1 LASSKNPL
9 TEEDMATL
17 VQLDQTGALSMQQAL
32 TALPKWACCFDKQ
45 HADVALRDYE
55 LLLAES
61 AEMAWIATEGNAF
74 NHATDRVQDVY
85 GAAQQ
90 QRQLGRPI
98 KDKVEVSAS
107 SRVRQTAFVAAR
119 VERAMTSAD
128 GSVMRSVPG
137 SFFELIS
144 RDVLQ
149 ADQKT
154 LDLAFDAGNATGI
167 FRMTRAK
174 A

>member
-1 LASSKNPL
+1 
-9 TEEDMATL
+9 
-17 VQLDQTGALSMQQAL
+17 
-32 TALPKWACCFDKQ
+32 
-45 HADVALRDYE
+45 
-55 LLLAES
+55 
-61 AEMAWIATEGNAF
+61 
-74 NHATDRVQDVY
+74 
-85 GAAQQ
+85 
-90 QRQLGRPI
+90 
-98 KDKVEVSAS
+98 
-107 SRVRQTAFVAAR
+107 
-119 VERAMTSAD
+119 MTSAD